1 MALSSETLVTLL
13 RRSLIEMPRTALF
26 ERDAGGGWVG
36 LDAADMLARVE
47 AIALAIRARGV
58 RRGER
63 VGLMANNCC
72 DWVVVNFGILSA
84 GCVTVPIYT
93 TQASDQ
99 VEMILVDSDAK
110 LLFIDRAETV
120 ARLHAAGV
128 ALPPV
133 IEFNAMGGLAA
144 CEVQGMALRAAEPAR
159 AAALAAEIA
168 PADLA
173 VLIYTSGTT
182 GRPKGVM
189 LSHFNIASNAIDS
202 FETVA
207 DIIPPGSRVL
217 SMLPYAHI
225 YEHTNIFGY
234 FSRGASIY
242 ITHAPEQLLED
253 LRSVKP
259 ICTFAV
265 PRIFER
271 ILVGIKATAKK
282 AGGLRAKLVPWALS
296 IGRDYMRAKH
306 GQRSNG
312 SLLSL
317 QYALAHALVL
327 KKIRPLLGLDNLIFF
342 GSGSAPLHEDIAYT
356 FAGCDISILEGYG
369 LSEAAPVVTC
379 NDPHDPHIGTVGKA
393 IPGVELKLEADGEL
407 LVRGPNVMQ
416 GYYHDPE
423 STSTTIV
430 EGWLHTGDIATIDAE
445 GYVKITDRK
454 KELFKTSGGKYIA
467 PARVEAAIRRSAFVS
482 QVLVL
487 GTGQAH
493 PAALVSPNWPALK
506 AELGIEEDVST
517 VDCSKMASVIDFL
530 TREMIVQ
537 TSDLASFEQIRWVGV
552 LPRDLSVDDG
562 ELSPTLKVKRRVVEE
577 RYAALIEATFAA
589 GAQR

>member
-13 RRSLIEMPRTALF
+13 RRSLIEMPRTALS

-36 LDAADMLARVE
+36 LGAADMLARVE

-58 RRGER
+58 GRGER
-63 VGLMANNCC
+63 VGLMANNCS
-72 DWVVVNFGILSA
+72 DWIVVNFGILSA

-93 TQASDQ
+93 TQAPDQ
-99 VEMILVDSDAK
+99 VEMILVDSDVK
-110 LLFIDRAETV
+110 LLFIDRPETV
-120 ARLHAAGV
+120 ELLHAAGL

-133 IEFNAMGGLAA
+133 VEFTAIDGLAA
-144 CEVQGMALRAAEPAR
+144 CEAQGMALRASEPAR

-207 DIIPPGSRVL
+207 DIIPPGSQVL

-242 ITHAPEQLLED
+242 VTHAPEQLLED

-271 ILVGIKATAKK
+271 VLVGINATAKK
-282 AGGLRAKLVPWALS
+282 AGGLRAKLVPWALGV
-296 IGRDYMRAKH
+296 GRDYMRAKH
-306 GQRSNG
+306 GRGSNG

-327 KKIRPLLGLDNLIFF
+327 KKIRPMLGLDNLIFF

-356 FAGCDISILEGYG
+356 FAACDISILEGYG

-379 NDPHDPHIGTVGKA
+379 NDPHNPHIGTVGKA
-393 IPGVELKLEADGEL
+393 IPGVELKLDIDGEL

-430 EGWLHTGDIATIDAE
+430 DGWLHTGDIATIDAE

-467 PARVEAAIRRSAFVS
+467 PARVEASIRRSAFVS

-487 GTGQAH
+487 GSGQAH
-493 PAALVSPNWPALK
+493 PAALVSPNWPGLK
-506 AELGIEEDVST
+506 AELDLAADLPTDE
-517 VDCSKMASVIDFL
+517 CSKMPSVIDFL
-530 TREMIVQ
+530 TREMIAQ

-552 LPRDLSVDDG
+552 LPRDLTVEDG
-562 ELSPTLKVKRRVVEE
+562 ELSPTLKVKRRVVEQ